1 MPTDSPLPASDTRPG
16 TAAEAP
22 VDFVPQAVADG
33 GRNDDA
39 ALAASLVTQAT
50 ALAQRMR
57 ADGLVGQQKTSIS
70 DVVTA
75 ADTAA
80 EAAVLAALSALRPD
94 DGILGEEG
102 AARPSSSGRRWVI
115 DPVDGT
121 YNFLS
126 GIDYWC
132 SALALVTEP
141 TVATATTQ
149 TTGAGEPA
157 GSNDDD
163 GAGNDGDDSVSNG
176 AGGELLLGAVQRR
189 SSGELWIGGADRP
202 TRRNGIAVRVA
213 DRPLEH
219 LSLASYVRLP
229 PSDDRVGPWLAMLS
243 GVAAMRVMGSGSV
256 DLAMVADG
264 RLGAYAAP
272 NVADWDWFPGA
283 ALVTAAGGV
292 ATVVPHRGLNWHL
305 AGGAAAVQRLT
316 ELVLSA

>member
-1 MPTDSPLPASDTRPG
+1 MPTDSPLPVSDTNPDIG
-16 TAAEAP
+16 GAAAA
-22 VDFVPQAVADG
+22 DFVPRAVADG
-33 GRNDDA
+33 GRDDDA

-50 ALAQRMR
+50 ALAQHMR
-57 ADGLVGQQKTSIS
+57 ADGLVGRQKTSIA

-80 EAAVLAALSALRPD
+80 EAAVLAALTALRPD

-102 AARPSSSGRRWVI
+102 AARPSTSGRRWVI

-141 TVATATTQ
+141 TETTEPTDATGP
-149 TTGAGEPA
+149 TGPTDPA
-157 GSNDDD
+157 DVGV
-163 GAGNDGDDSVSNG
+163 G
-176 AGGELLLGAVQRR
+176 GGELLLGAVQRR
-189 SSGELWIGGADRP
+189 SSGELWIGGKGGP
-202 TRRNGIAVRVA
+202 TRRNGIEVRVA
-213 DRPLEH
+213 DRPLEQ
-219 LSLASYVRLP
+219 LTLASYVRLP
-229 PSDDRVGPWLAMLS
+229 PADDRVGPWLAMLA

-305 AGGAAAVQRLT
+305 AGGPAAVQRLT